1 MKKVLVVSHGTLAEG
16 VIEAAKVILGE
27 IVEVQSCCLKLG
39 EGINEFERKVNEI
52 VKQFKLGDNIVVLA
66 DLKGGS
72 PYRATITAL
81 SENDLLSESIIL
93 TGVNLPMLINVV
105 MKDEILYSDVDEVIK
120 ESKSGIDKF
129 KLETTNEDDEL

>member
-1 MKKVLVVSHGTLAEG
+1 MKKVLIVSHGTLAEG
-16 VIEAAKVILGE
+16 IIESARVILGE
-27 IVEVQSCCLKLG
+27 VVEAQSCCLKLG
-39 EGINEFERKVNEI
+39 VGINEFESEVNEI
-52 VKQFKLGDNIVVLA
+52 VKQFKTEDNIVVLA

-81 SENDLLSESIIL
+81 SENDLLDKSIIL

-105 MKDEILYSDVDEVIK
+105 MQDEILDSDVNELIK

-129 KLETTNEDDEL
+129 QLEIDEDEEL